1 VALAGKY
8 SLQVYS
14 LSLSVSWMNDDIL
27 LHLFSRLPRSC
38 IVLLE
43 DVDACGVTREG
54 DRAGATTASATTP
67 SKPDDAASADAKAA
81 AKVTFSGL
89 LNAIDGVASKEG
101 RLLIMTTNHRSR
113 LDEALIRPGRVDIQ
127 VRFDYADAGIVHD
140 LFRALY
146 DVSDE
151 DKALLKFPA
160 DFPAADELAQLARA
174 FADRVPPGR
183 FSPAEVQGLLL
194 RFKKHP
200 RLAVAAV
207 RDWVVGYEIEKLE
220 KERREALRQQ
230 CENMDDTQKKL
241 AAVREL
247 LEMGVV
253 TQGAVAK
260 SLATSTDADTTAT
273 TANAHGEDENPATIT
288 HSLQNGSATDNEPK
302 KPLANGIKGAKT
314 TDDTTLTNG
323 SSTANGT
330 SEHRSRES
338 PPVENATAA
347 NGSLSLT

>member
-1 VALAGKY
+1 MALAGKY
-8 SLQVYS
+8 GLQVHS
-14 LSLSVSWMNDDIL
+14 LSISASWMNDDIL

-54 DRAGATTASATTP
+54 DRASATTAAATTP
-67 SKPDDAASADAKAA
+67 SKPDDAASTDTK

-101 RLLIMTTNHRSR
+101 RLLIMTTNHHSR
-113 LDEALIRPGRVDIQ
+113 LDEALIRPGRIDIQ
-127 VRFDYADAGIVHD
+127 VRFDYADAEIVHN

-160 DFPAADELAQLARA
+160 DFPAADELTQLARA
-174 FADRVPPGR
+174 FVDRVPPGR

-207 RDWVVGYEIEKLE
+207 RDWVVKCEIKKQE
-220 KERREALRQQ
+220 KERRESLRKQH
-230 CENMDDTQKKL
+230 ENLDDTQQKL

-247 LEMGVV
+247 LEKGVV

-260 SLATSTDADTTAT
+260 SLATDTDTDTTVAT
-273 TANAHGEDENPATIT
+273 ADAGGEGGNPAAVT
-288 HSLQNGSATDNEPK
+288 HSPQNGSATDTEPK
-302 KPLANGIKGAKT
+302 KPLANGIKGART
-314 TDDTTLTNG
+314 ADATALTNG
-323 SSTANGT
+323 SSTAK
-330 SEHRSRES
+330 
-338 PPVENATAA
+338 
-347 NGSLSLT
+347 

>member
-8 SLQVYS
+8 GLQVHS
-14 LSLSVSWMNDDIL
+14 LSISASWMNDDIL

-54 DRAGATTASATTP
+54 DRASATTAAATTP
-67 SKPDDAASADAKAA
+67 SKPDDAASTDTK

-101 RLLIMTTNHRSR
+101 RLLIMTTNHHSR
-113 LDEALIRPGRVDIQ
+113 LDEALIRPGRIDIQ
-127 VRFDYADAGIVHD
+127 VRFDYADAEIVHN

-160 DFPAADELAQLARA
+160 DFPAADELTQLARA
-174 FADRVPPGR
+174 FVDRVPPGR

-207 RDWVVGYEIEKLE
+207 RDWVVKCEIKKQE
-220 KERREALRQQ
+220 KERRESLRKQH
-230 CENMDDTQKKL
+230 ENLDDTQQKL

-247 LEMGVV
+247 LEKGVV

-260 SLATSTDADTTAT
+260 SLATDTDTDTTVAT
-273 TANAHGEDENPATIT
+273 ADAGGEGGNPAAVT
-288 HSLQNGSATDNEPK
+288 HSPQNGSATDTEPK
-302 KPLANGIKGAKT
+302 KPLANGIKGART
-314 TDDTTLTNG
+314 ADATALTNG
-323 SSTANGT
+323 SSTAK
-330 SEHRSRES
+330 
-338 PPVENATAA
+338 
-347 NGSLSLT
+347 

>member
-8 SLQVYS
+8 GLQVHS
-14 LSLSVSWMNDDIL
+14 LSLSASWMNDDIL

-54 DRAGATTASATTP
+54 DRASATTAAATTP
-67 SKPDDAASADAKAA
+67 SKPDDAASTDAK

-127 VRFDYADAGIVHD
+127 VRFDYADAGIVRD

-160 DFPAADELAQLARA
+160 DFPAADELAQLART
-174 FADRVPPGR
+174 FVEHVPPGR
-183 FSPAEVQGLLL
+183 FSPAEVQGFLL

-207 RDWVVGYEIEKLE
+207 RDWVVKCEIEKQE
-220 KERREALRQQ
+220 KERRESVRQEH
-230 CENMDDTQKKL
+230 ENLDDTQQKL
-241 AAVREL
+241 AAVRDL
-247 LEMGVV
+247 LEKGVV

-260 SLATSTDADTTAT
+260 SLATDTDADTDTTVATASVG
-273 TANAHGEDENPATIT
+273 GEGENPAAVT
-288 HSLQNGSATDNEPK
+288 HSPQNGSATDTEPK
-302 KPLANGIKGAKT
+302 KSLANGIKGART
-314 TDDTTLTNG
+314 VDATALTNG
-323 SSTANGT
+323 SSTAK
-330 SEHRSRES
+330 
-338 PPVENATAA
+338 
-347 NGSLSLT
+347 

>member
-8 SLQVYS
+8 GLQVHS
-14 LSLSVSWMNDDIL
+14 LSISASWMNDDIL

-54 DRAGATTASATTP
+54 DRASATTAAATTP
-67 SKPDDAASADAKAA
+67 SKPDDAASTDTK

-101 RLLIMTTNHRSR
+101 RLLIMTTNHHSR
-113 LDEALIRPGRVDIQ
+113 LDEALIRPGRIDIQ
-127 VRFDYADAGIVHD
+127 VRFDYADAEIVHN

-151 DKALLKFPA
+151 EKALLKFPA
-160 DFPAADELAQLARA
+160 DFPAADELTQLARA
-174 FADRVPPGR
+174 FVDRVPPGR

-207 RDWVVGYEIEKLE
+207 RDWVVKCEIKKQE
-220 KERREALRQQ
+220 KERRESLRKQH
-230 CENMDDTQKKL
+230 ENLDDTQQKL

-247 LEMGVV
+247 LEKGVV

-260 SLATSTDADTTAT
+260 SLATDTDTDTTVAT
-273 TANAHGEDENPATIT
+273 ADAGGEGGNPAAVT
-288 HSLQNGSATDNEPK
+288 HSPQNGSATDTEPK
-302 KPLANGIKGAKT
+302 KPLANGIKGART
-314 TDDTTLTNG
+314 ADATALTNG
-323 SSTANGT
+323 SSTAK
-330 SEHRSRES
+330 
-338 PPVENATAA
+338 
-347 NGSLSLT
+347 

>member
-8 SLQVYS
+8 GLQVHS
-14 LSLSVSWMNDDIL
+14 LSLSASWMNDDIL

-54 DRAGATTASATTP
+54 DRASATTAAATTP
-67 SKPDDAASADAKAA
+67 SKPDDAASTDTK

-101 RLLIMTTNHRSR
+101 RLLIMTTNHHSR
-113 LDEALIRPGRVDIQ
+113 LDEALIRPGRIDIQ
-127 VRFDYADAGIVHD
+127 VRFDYADAEIVHN

-151 DKALLKFPA
+151 EKALLKFPA
-160 DFPAADELAQLARA
+160 DFPAADELTQLARA
-174 FADRVPPGR
+174 FVDRVPPGR

-207 RDWVVGYEIEKLE
+207 RDWVVKCEIKKQE
-220 KERREALRQQ
+220 KERRESLRKQH
-230 CENMDDTQKKL
+230 ENLDDTQQKL

-247 LEMGVV
+247 LEKGVV

-260 SLATSTDADTTAT
+260 SLATDTDTDTTVAT
-273 TANAHGEDENPATIT
+273 ADAGGEGGNPAAVT
-288 HSLQNGSATDNEPK
+288 HSPQNGSATDTEPK
-302 KPLANGIKGAKT
+302 KPLANGIKGART
-314 TDDTTLTNG
+314 ADATALTNG
-323 SSTANGT
+323 SSTAK
-330 SEHRSRES
+330 
-338 PPVENATAA
+338 
-347 NGSLSLT
+347 

>member
-1 VALAGKY
+1 MALAGKY
-8 SLQVYS
+8 GLQVHS
-14 LSLSVSWMNDDIL
+14 LSLSASWMNDDIL

-54 DRAGATTASATTP
+54 DRASATTATTTTP
-67 SKPDDAASADAKAA
+67 SKPDDAASTDAK

-101 RLLIMTTNHRSR
+101 RLLIMTTNHHSR
-113 LDEALIRPGRVDIQ
+113 LDEALIRPGRIDIQ
-127 VRFDYADAGIVHD
+127 VRFDYADAEIVHN

-151 DKALLKFPA
+151 EKALLKFPA
-160 DFPAADELAQLARA
+160 DFPAADELTQLARA
-174 FADRVPPGR
+174 FVDRVPPGR

-207 RDWVVGYEIEKLE
+207 RDWVVKCEIKKQE
-220 KERREALRQQ
+220 KERRESLRKQH
-230 CENMDDTQKKL
+230 ENLDDTQQKL

-247 LEMGVV
+247 LEKGVV

-260 SLATSTDADTTAT
+260 SLATDTDTDTTVAT
-273 TANAHGEDENPATIT
+273 ADAGGEGGNPAAVT
-288 HSLQNGSATDNEPK
+288 HSPQNGSATDTEPK
-302 KPLANGIKGAKT
+302 KPLANGIKGART
-314 TDDTTLTNG
+314 ADATALTNG
-323 SSTANGT
+323 SSTAK
-330 SEHRSRES
+330 
-338 PPVENATAA
+338 
-347 NGSLSLT
+347 